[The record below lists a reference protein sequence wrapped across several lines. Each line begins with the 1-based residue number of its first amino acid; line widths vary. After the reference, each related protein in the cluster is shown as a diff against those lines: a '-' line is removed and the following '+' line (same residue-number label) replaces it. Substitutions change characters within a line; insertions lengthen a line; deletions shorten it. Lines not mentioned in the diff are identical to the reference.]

1 MEPPGWR
8 QDLRDVQSYA
18 ELGAAA
24 KWQKLVQGRE
34 RTAVRWH
41 RGSPEVGGQD
51 TRRVPCSVLPIPALS
66 ISYLS
71 ICFHYQTQGSE
82 FEAGHGNWRYK
93 DKPKPVS
100 LIYLFIS

>member
-1 MEPPGWR
+1 MRG
-8 QDLRDVQSYA
+8 VQSYT

-51 TRRVPCSVLPIPALS
+51 TRRVPCPSLP
-66 ISYLS
+66 
-71 ICFHYQTQGSE
+71 
-82 FEAGHGNWRYK
+82 
-93 DKPKPVS
+93 
-100 LIYLFIS
+100 